1 MGKMCRGHQHLHQS
15 PNLIMTA
22 EEIQS
27 ENMRRL
33 DILFREKNDWLMASS
48 YNITQDRDAAEE
60 LVAELYTYIAERGN
74 PNIWWGKDEYNMM
87 YLYSFLKTR
96 WINQIKQNNKNV
108 PLSDSYDD
116 VDTEYNEEQDL
127 RIQQAY
133 DDIVSEINELQKTKM
148 WSSARLAELYFFTP
162 DMTLDKLS
170 KNIGIS
176 KSTSF
181 LNIRKVKQHIRLTKD
196 NPFRSKS

>member
-1 MGKMCRGHQHLHQS
+1 MS
-15 PNLIMTA
+15 V
-22 EEIQS
+22 EEIQK
-27 ENMRRL
+27 ENNRRL
-33 DILFREKNDWLMASS
+33 DILYRQKNDWLMASS
-48 YNITQDRDAAEE
+48 YNITKDREAAQE

-74 PNIWWGKDEYNMM
+74 PNIWWGEDEYNMM

-96 WINQIKQNNKNV
+96 WINQIKVNNKNV
-108 PLSDSYDD
+108 RLSDTYDRED
-116 VDTEYNEEQDL
+116 EVYNEERDN
-127 RIQQAY
+127 RIQTCY
-133 DDIVSEINELQKTKM
+133 DDIVEEINNLQKTKM

-181 LNIRKVKQHIRLTKD
+181 LNIKKIKQHIRITKD
-196 NPFRSKS
+196 NPFKN

>member
-1 MGKMCRGHQHLHQS
+1 MS
-15 PNLIMTA
+15 V
-22 EEIQS
+22 EEIQK
-27 ENMRRL
+27 ENNRRL
-33 DILFREKNDWLMASS
+33 DILYRQKNDWLMASS
-48 YNITQDRDAAEE
+48 YNITKDREAAQE

-74 PNIWWGKDEYNMM
+74 PNIWWGEDEYNMM

-108 PLSDSYDD
+108 RLSDTYDRED
-116 VDTEYNEEQDL
+116 EVYNEEGDTK
-127 RIQQAY
+127 IQKCY
-133 DDIVSEINELQKTKM
+133 DDIVDEINKLQRTKM

-170 KNIGIS
+170 KDIGIS

-181 LNIRKVKQHIRLTKD
+181 LNIKKIKQHIRLNKE
-196 NPFRSKS
+196 NPFRNDS